1 MSTLWPDALEL
12 TPVSRQS
19 ELDAVL
25 RIAGIPIVVARGL
38 FVVAADAVVHAVAG
52 VLDAREHAH
61 VYARG
66 AAKVRAQDDARA
78 WAAGS
83 VHVDAYDRAVV
94 VATGR
99 ARVRA
104 ADQSEVIGR
113 GLATVT
119 SLDDADVVGRDRV
132 SVHAGDRSRVAASGW
147 ARVFAHGDVVVRASD
162 RSSVWA
168 YDRAAVWAENSVTV
182 EVDGHA
188 VSIHR
193 CIPPLGAEDD
203 RERPFPIDPTAGSR
217 GSPAS
222 RLSATPD
229 PR

>member
-1 MSTLWPDALEL
+1 VSTPWPDALEL
-12 TPVSRQS
+12 KPVSRQS

-25 RIAGIPIVVARGL
+25 RTAGIPIVVARGL

-119 SLDDADVVGRDRV
+119 SLDDADVVCLDRV
-132 SVHAGDRSRVAASGW
+132 SVHARDRSRVDASGW
-147 ARVFAHGDVVVRASD
+147 ARVFAHGDVMVRASD

-168 YDRAAVWAENSVTV
+168 FDRAVVWADTSVTV
-182 EVDGHA
+182 EVDGHT

-193 CIPPLGAEDD
+193 WIPPLGAEDD
-203 RERPFPIDPTAGSR
+203 RERVLPMAIDALSR
-217 GSPAS
+217 ARPPESNP
-222 RLSATPD
+222 P
-229 PR
+229 